1 MSAPSPL
8 LLLWCGLA
16 ATLAA
21 AIAGVIVGR
30 TSYSWSLAPRAETP
44 ATAWAWSLAGGLLAY
59 PLAYGVIFEVMHR
72 ADIRIGVVIGAVHG
86 IAMFLA
92 AGPRIDTRNAIRAAV
107 SHVAYAATIAFLY
120 VTP

>member
-30 TSYSWSLAPRAETP
+30 TSFSWSLAPQPDAPTP
-44 ATAWAWSLAGGLLAY
+44 AFAWSLAGGLLAY
-59 PLAYGVIFEVMHR
+59 PLVYGLIFEAIHR
-72 ADIRIGVVIGAVHG
+72 ADIRSGLVLGVIHG

-92 AGPRIDTRNAIRAAV
+92 AAPRSNMRNAIRAAV
-107 SHVAYAATIAFLY
+107 VHVAYAATIAFLY